1 MLLGVDI
8 AVFFVV
14 LFVIRQ
20 SLNPISVI
28 TSALSRVKEGVYGER
43 IVYNSKDEVGELVS
57 TFNIMSDT
65 IKQKEEEARRNDQ
78 SKDEF
83 F

>member
-1 MLLGVDI
+1 M
-8 AVFFVV
+8 
-14 LFVIRQ
+14 
-20 SLNPISVI
+20 
-28 TSALSRVKEGVYGER
+28 KEGVYGER
-43 IVYNSKDEVGELVS
+43 IVYNAKDEVGELVS

-83 F
+83 LAMITHELKTPLSPFKVMQIFYLVNTWVH